1 MLLEDVFVEYL
12 HGVKYTGGPC
22 TCDPAPEARPS
33 RSFLLHLI
41 ALFWSIG
48 LSIGGAASLAA
59 QTPVPQDTAR
69 PPVRDTITRDTT
81 ARRDTVRIPSIG
93 IRRPADSLGVRLP
106 TVLSRAERETYRRA
120 VEQIEAARATA
131 FQQNMRSIMQAVWGQ
146 VAASTFATAEQPPPF
161 ALPPPD
167 SSDRRVATRAGDI
180 IAEHSDLSLQLN
192 ARMEFRAER
201 NLNERCAV
209 SGFVQPVFDCQS
221 NFLPLLDFQFNAKS
235 GGVVAD
241 RIHVDVDYD
250 TQREFDGSN
259 NISVNYEGKGREVIQ
274 RVELGNVTFQP
285 PVSRFITAGIPM
297 GNYGMQAIA
306 RLGSARVRGIIAQQK
321 GNIVKDRVFTVGD
334 LTLSAADR
342 RIDDHQFEPRRF
354 FFTVHPRQLGG
365 YPNIDILNS
374 RAMLLAASALPDT
387 LRPTRVFLYRL
398 LIGGQPANPSGP
410 QFRILNDPRSRRG
423 PVYERLREGID
434 YYVDPSQLWVALV
447 RPLSL
452 NNERLVVAYRVRI
465 NGRDTIHVSTGGTP
479 DLEFRS
485 QTEQWANLLWDPD
498 VTPQDPAFERE
509 IRSVYRIG
517 GPEVQRQSIV
527 VKVVTGPGDDQEKAV
542 ESETQTSNTYL
553 QLFGLAQRTNSS
565 TFDNENRIWPRPAD
579 PNFELSLGASASR
592 AIRDRFL
599 VFPSLRPFAR
609 SGLARGN
616 NPSNDTIYTTPS
628 EYVRS
633 AQRPQS
639 VYHMRVRYQTEGSG
653 EAGALMLGAI
663 QVRPNS
669 ERLLVDGIPL
679 VRGADYTVDYDLGR
693 VTFMRPDTLF
703 PRPRQVTAQFEENP
717 IFAESPTSIFGATA
731 EIPFD
736 NGTLNFTAISQTQNT
751 TYNRPPLGLEPA
763 ASLVAGVTAQ
773 FGFDASPLTAL
784 VSRLPYGETTVP
796 SRINVSGE
804 FAASR
809 PKPNAAG
816 QAYLESFEREG
827 GILVPLQDNEWYY
840 SSQPA
845 LGRTLPQSIGANVL
859 EIPRAATMAWQS
871 DGLDA
876 RSVAIR
882 LRIEDIDP
890 LTNIIGTGL
899 SAPEPLLWMTL
910 YPLNIGGLRGDGG
923 FQWRIQNPVSGR
935 RWRSIRTPLGPTGA
949 DLSRVENIEFWA
961 QIPVTAARRPRNPI
975 LVFDFG
981 DISENTLAF
990 SPDTMTVRLSPGSAA
1005 ARDTTYG
1012 GRRLQGF
1019 DRLDS
1024 ERDAFSRAFNVG
1036 VNDTGLAGDVAG
1048 AIVVVNDTVPGSSP
1062 IVETV
1067 GNFPTCTGGYSLI
1080 RIIGDSRTTCT
1091 VGNNR
1096 LDEEDI
1102 DADNVLN
1109 LTSAERESEQVRRYI
1124 VNLADTSTYTRI
1136 GRCGPGPRPVVGP
1149 SSEERCWVL
1158 IRVPFRTADDS
1169 IGTPLLRRMRA
1180 LRVTMISG
1188 AGLPDSAFT
1197 QVPIARLRLT
1207 GAPWLKRAETTLRGI
1222 GAELPA
1228 PGSVVAG
1235 VIGTQDRGLAG
1246 GINYE
1251 SPPGV
1256 VDEPDTKR
1264 SNFQTSRIQINE
1276 RSLRLR
1282 ASGLERFDR
1291 AEAYFRFPEGEK
1303 NFMAYKELRLWARG
1317 IRNGWG
1323 ENADLQFYV
1332 KIGRDPDNFYMFRT
1346 PLNGGSDRTAWLPE
1360 VRVDFQRLF
1369 RLRARI
1375 QNAYLQGEL
1384 RNLCTGL
1391 DSVLVANTPLPRNGN
1406 RYVACDDGYI
1416 AYSSDPGV
1424 TPPNLAA
1431 VQELSVGIIRTE
1443 VGASSRPL
1451 APGDTTEL
1459 WVDDIRLGGVVEE
1472 AGFAGQVAMSV
1483 LASDFADIRFSMTRR
1498 DPHFRQLAEEPTFLT
1513 DNSFNVSSAFHLEK
1527 LLPRGFG
1534 WSIPV
1539 SVNYASSSS
1548 NPLFVSHSDVEGEI
1562 IDGLRTPKSSATSV
1576 TFAVSRATPI
1586 ANGRLAPILNNL
1598 SLAGTYTSGSART
1611 EYEDGEAS
1619 NLTVGLDYNLS
1630 RALFPQL
1637 SRWAPAELHL
1647 TSVYTRGDDQR
1658 LVFLKPAEARDDIPR
1673 RIAGLT
1679 STWRNGTSLQL
1690 RPSREFSGRL
1700 DLNSIRDLRGY
1711 GSDTPLG
1718 IVTSDR
1724 VRILGADAGLER
1736 EREMQA
1742 GFNFTPQFSTW
1753 FRPRVDFGSSYNML
1767 RDPNALSFLRLT
1779 DSAGTV
1785 GLPRRLGST
1794 QTSTAGVTLDLPK
1807 AADQYVDSA
1816 SWMHRF
1822 LTALQPVDINYN
1834 RSLVSVFDR
1843 APSAPPLTYQF
1854 ALGNME
1860 RFREIGATPAT
1871 SAGIVNQL
1879 SANHTIS
1886 LPFGMSLAN
1895 RYQLISARNWTRR
1908 ADDTQ
1913 AVTDG
1918 TQVVFPDLS
1927 LRWSM
1932 KPQRLRGFIASV
1944 GGTARA
1950 VQTRQVNTRQPEF
1963 IRELASEDG
1972 DADEIGPSFLPDR
1985 GETIVRSFPA
1995 NLSVVFAG
2003 QRPVTASVGYA
2014 FSARRER
2021 RPGLSS
2027 RSGNNDISFEIAK
2040 PWAVP
2045 ADWKLRSDIRTRV
2058 SYQDTHGDN
2067 FVLNPLALSRESRLT
2082 DNGRKAFSFSADTD
2096 VAENLS
2102 SSFVFSR
2109 VESFDEN
2116 LNRRF
2121 TQTVLSAVLHL
2132 QFFGGD
2138 IK

>member
-1 MLLEDVFVEYL
+1 MP
-12 HGVKYTGGPC
+12 G
-22 TCDPAPEARPS
+22 
-33 RSFLLHLI
+33 
-41 ALFWSIG
+41 IG
-48 LSIGGAASLAA
+48 LR
-59 QTPVPQDTAR
+59 R
-69 PPVRDTITRDTT
+69 PDDTI
-81 ARRDTVRIPSIG
+81 A
-93 IRRPADSLGVRLP
+93 VRLP

-146 VAASTFATAEQPPPF
+146 VAASTFATAAQPPPF
-161 ALPPPD
+161 ALPPD
-167 SSDRRVATRAGDI
+167 DKSERKVAARAGDI

-209 SGFVQPVFDCQS
+209 SGFIQPVFDCQS

-235 GGVVAD
+235 GGVVAN

-259 NISVNYEGKGREVIQ
+259 NISVNYEGKGRELIQ
-274 RVELGNVTFQP
+274 RVELGNVTFNP
-285 PVSRFITAGIPM
+285 PVSRFITAGIPS

-306 RLGSARVRGIIAQQK
+306 RLGSASFRGIIAQQK

-334 LTLSAADR
+334 RTLSAMDR

-354 FFTVHPRQLGG
+354 FFTVPPRLLAS
-365 YPNIDILNS
+365 YPNIDILDTERMEQLS
-374 RAMLLAASALPDT
+374 QSLPDT
-387 LRPTRVFLYRL
+387 LRPVRVFLYRL
-398 LIGGQPANPSGP
+398 LIGGQPPNPSGP
-410 QFRILNDPRSRRG
+410 QFRILGDPRSRRG
-423 PVYERLREGID
+423 PVYERLREGVD

-465 NGRDTIHVSTGGTP
+465 NGRDTIHVTTGGTP

-485 QTEQWANLLWDPD
+485 QTEQFANLLWDPD

-509 IRSVYRIG
+509 IRSIYRIG
-517 GPEVQRQSIV
+517 GPEVRRQSVV
-527 VKVVTGPGDDQEKAV
+527 VKVVTGTSDDQEKAV
-542 ESETQTSNTYL
+542 ESGAQTANTYL
-553 QLFGLAQRTNSS
+553 QLFGLAQRTNTS
-565 TFDNENRIWPRPAD
+565 TFDLENRLWPRPAD
-579 PNFELSLGASASR
+579 PNFELSLGSSAAR
-592 AIRDRFL
+592 VIRDQFL

-609 SGLARGN
+609 NGLARGG

-628 EYVRS
+628 EYVKS

-639 VYHMRVRYQTEGSG
+639 VYHIRVRYQAEGSG
-653 EAGALMLGAI
+653 EGGALMLGAI

-669 ERLLVDGIPL
+669 ERLLIDGIPL

-703 PRPRQVTAQFEENP
+703 PRPRQITAQFEENP

-731 EIPFD
+731 EIPFTS
-736 NGTLNFTAISQTQNT
+736 GSVNFTAISQTQNT
-751 TYNRPPLGLEPA
+751 TYNRPPLGFEPA

-773 FGFDASPLTAL
+773 FSFDASPLTSL
-784 VSRLPYGETTVP
+784 VSRLPFGETTAP

-816 QAYLESFEREG
+816 QAYVESFEGEG
-827 GILVPLQDNEWYY
+827 GILVPLAENEWYY

-845 LGRTLPQSIGANVL
+845 LGRTVPSRLGADVL
-859 EIPRAATMAWQS
+859 DIPRATTMAWQS

-876 RSVAIR
+876 RGAAIR
-882 LRIEDIDP
+882 PRIEDIDP

-899 SAPEPLLWMTL
+899 SAPEPLLWLTL
-910 YPLNIGGLRGDGG
+910 YPLGIGGLRGEGA
-923 FQWRIQNPVSGR
+923 FQWTIRNIRSGR

-949 DLSRVENIEFWA
+949 DLSRIENIEFWA
-961 QIPVTAARRPRNPI
+961 QIPVAARARSKNPI
-975 LVFDFG
+975 LMLDFG
-981 DISENTLAF
+981 DVSENTIAF
-990 SPDTMTVRLSPGSAA
+990 SPDTLTVRLKPGSAT
-1005 ARDTTYG
+1005 ARDTTYA
-1012 GRRLQGF
+1012 GRRIQGF

-1036 VNDTGLAGDVAG
+1036 VNDNGLAGDVAG
-1048 AIVVVNDTVPGSSP
+1048 AITVVNDTLPGLP
-1062 IVETV
+1062 PLVEPL
-1067 GNFPTCTGGYSLI
+1067 GNFATCQGGYSLI
-1080 RIIGDSRTTCT
+1080 RILGDSRTNCT
-1091 VGNNR
+1091 VANNR

-1102 DADNVLN
+1102 DGDNVLN
-1109 LTSAERESEQVRRYI
+1109 FTGAEREAEEVRRYI
-1124 VNLADTSTYTRI
+1124 VNLADTAVYTRI
-1136 GRCGPGPRPVVGP
+1136 GRCGPGPRTVVGP
-1149 SSEERCWVL
+1149 PQEERCWVL
-1158 IRVPFRTADDS
+1158 VRVPFRTADDS

-1188 AGLPDSAFT
+1188 SGAGDNEFT
-1197 QVPIARLRLT
+1197 QIPIARLRLT
-1207 GAPWLKRAETTLRGI
+1207 GAPWLKRAETSLRGI
-1222 GAELPA
+1222 GAEQA
-1228 PGSVVAG
+1228 GSGTVNAG

-1246 GINYE
+1246 GISYE

-1264 SNFQTSRIQINE
+1264 SNFQTARIQINE

-1282 ASGLERFDR
+1282 ASGLDRFDR
-1291 AEAYFRFPEGEK
+1291 AEAYYRFPEGEK

-1323 ENADLQFYV
+1323 EDSDLQFYV
-1332 KIGRDPDNFYMFRT
+1332 KIGRDPDNFYLYRT
-1346 PLNGGSDRTAWLPE
+1346 TLNGGADRSAWLPE
-1360 VRVDFQRLF
+1360 VRVDFERLF

-1375 QNAYLQGEL
+1375 QNAYLQGQSN
-1384 RNLCTGL
+1384 NLCTGL
-1391 DSVLVANTPLPRNGN
+1391 DSVLVANTPLPRSGT

-1416 AYSSDPGV
+1416 AYTSDPGV

-1431 VQELSVGIIRTE
+1431 VQELSVGMIRTG
-1443 VGASSRPL
+1443 VAGSFRPL
-1451 APGDTTEL
+1451 APGDTTEV
-1459 WVDDIRLGGVVEE
+1459 WVDDIRLGGVVDES
-1472 AGFAGQVAMSV
+1472 GFAGQVAMSV

-1498 DPHFRQLAEEPTFLT
+1498 DPHFRQLAEEPSFLT

-1534 WSIPV
+1534 WSVPV

-1548 NPLFVSHSDVEGEI
+1548 NPLFVSHTDVEGDVIE
-1562 IDGLRTPKSSATSV
+1562 GLRTPKSSATSV

-1611 EYEDGEAS
+1611 EYEDGRAS

-1630 RALFPQL
+1630 RALLPQL

-1647 TSVYTRGDDQR
+1647 TSVYSRGDDR
-1658 LVFLKPAEARDDIPR
+1658 RFVFLKPAEARDDIPR

-1690 RPSREFSGRL
+1690 RPSRAFSGRL
-1700 DLNSIRDLRGY
+1700 DFNSIRDLRGY
-1711 GSDTPLG
+1711 GDDSPLG
-1718 IVTSDR
+1718 VITGSDR
-1724 VRILGADAGLER
+1724 VRIFGADAGLER
-1736 EREMQA
+1736 EREMLA

-1753 FRPRVDFGSSYNML
+1753 FRPRMDFGSSYNMF
-1767 RDPNALSFLRLT
+1767 RDPNTLSFLRVV
-1779 DSAGTV
+1779 DSTTSV
-1785 GLPRRLGST
+1785 RLPRRLGST
-1794 QTSTAGVTLDLPK
+1794 QTSSAGVTLDLPK
-1807 AADQYVDSA
+1807 AADLYVDSTT
-1816 SWMHRF
+1816 WLHRM
-1822 LTALQPVDINYN
+1822 LTAAQPIDINYN
-1834 RSLVSVFDR
+1834 RSLISVFDQ
-1843 APSAPPLTYQF
+1843 APSSAPLSYQLAF
-1854 ALGNME
+1854 GNIG
-1860 RFREIGATPAT
+1860 RFREIEDTPAT
-1871 SAGIVNQL
+1871 SAGLINQV
-1879 SANHTIS
+1879 SANHTIA

-1908 ADDTQ
+1908 ADDTH

-1932 KPQRLRGFIASV
+1932 KPDRLRRVVSSI
-1944 GGTARA
+1944 GGSARA
-1950 VQTRQVNTRQPEF
+1950 VQTRQVNNRQPDRAGLVAGEPGDPGTV
-1963 IRELASEDG
+1963 AST
-1972 DADEIGPSFLPDR
+1972 FLVDR

-1995 NLSVVFAG
+1995 SLSIIFAG
-2003 QRPVTASVGYA
+2003 ERPLSTSLGYA
-2014 FSARRER
+2014 FSQRRER

-2027 RSGNNDISFEIAK
+2027 RSGNNDFSVEIAK

-2045 ADWKLRSDIRTRV
+2045 PDWKLRSDIRTRL

-2082 DNGRKAFSFSADTD
+2082 DNGRRAFSFSADTD

-2132 QFFGGD
+2132 QFFGGEL
-2138 IK
+2138 K

>member
-1 MLLEDVFVEYL
+1 M
-12 HGVKYTGGPC
+12 GWGPIVQAQNPVPAD
-22 TCDPAPEARPS
+22 TVRPAPRDTVAAR
-33 RSFLLHLI
+33 
-41 ALFWSIG
+41 
-48 LSIGGAASLAA
+48 
-59 QTPVPQDTAR
+59 DTA
-69 PPVRDTITRDTT
+69 
-81 ARRDTVRIPSIG
+81 ARRDTVRIPIG
-93 IRRPADSLGVRLP
+93 IRRPADTVAVRLP

-167 SSDRRVATRAGDI
+167 QSERKVAARAGDI

-192 ARMEFRAER
+192 ARMEVRAER

-285 PVSRFITAGIPM
+285 PVSRFITAGIPI

-306 RLGSARVRGIIAQQK
+306 RIGSARVRGIIAQQK

-334 LTLSAADR
+334 LTLSAVDR

-354 FFTVHPRQLGG
+354 FFTVHPRLLKT
-365 YPNIDILNS
+365 YPNIDILDT
-374 RAMLLAASALPDT
+374 RRMEQIAATLPDT
-387 LRPTRVFLYRL
+387 IRPIRVFLYRL

-410 QFRILNDPRSRRG
+410 QFRILGDPRSRRG

-452 NNERLVVAYRVRI
+452 ANERLVVAYRVRI

-479 DLEFRS
+479 DIEYRS
-485 QTEQWANLLWDPD
+485 QAEQFANLLWDPD

-517 GPEVQRQSIV
+517 GPEVQRQSVV

-542 ESETQTSNTYL
+542 ESETQTANTYL
-553 QLFGLAQRTNSS
+553 QLFGLSQRTNTS
-565 TFDNENRIWPRPAD
+565 TFDIENRIWPRPAD

-592 AIRDRFL
+592 VIRDQFL

-609 SGLARGN
+609 NGLARGN

-628 EYVRS
+628 EYLRS

-639 VYHMRVRYQTEGSG
+639 VYHMRVRYQAEGSG

-669 ERLLVDGIPL
+669 ERLLIDGIPL

-693 VTFMRPDTLF
+693 VTFLRPDTLF

-736 NGTLNFTAISQTQNT
+736 RGTLSFTAISQAQNT
-751 TYNRPPLGLEPA
+751 TFNRPPLGFEPA
-763 ASLVAGVTAQ
+763 ASLVAGVTGN
-773 FGFDASPLTAL
+773 FSFDASALTSL
-784 VSRLPYGETTVP
+784 VSRLPYGQTTVP

-816 QAYLESFEREG
+816 QAYVESFEGEG
-827 GILVPLQDNEWYY
+827 GIHVPLQDNEWYY

-845 LGRTLPQSIGANVL
+845 LGRTLPQRIGADVL
-859 EIPRAATMAWQS
+859 EVSRASTMAWQS

-876 RSVAIR
+876 RGAAIR
-882 LRIEDIDP
+882 PRIEDIDP

-910 YPLNIGGLRGDGG
+910 YPLGTGGLRGTGG
-923 FQWRIQNPVSGR
+923 FQWTIGNPLPGR
-935 RWRSIRTPLGPTGA
+935 RWRSIRTTLGQTGA

-961 QIPVTAARRPRNPI
+961 QIPVSAARRQRNPI
-975 LVFDFG
+975 LMFDFG
-981 DISENTLAF
+981 DISENTVAF
-990 SPDTMTVRLSPGSAA
+990 GPDTLTVRRTPGAPA
-1005 ARDTTYG
+1005 ARDTTYSG
-1012 GRRLQGF
+1012 KRLQGF

-1036 VNDTGLAGDVAG
+1036 ANDNGLAGDVVG
-1048 AIVVVNDTVPGSSP
+1048 AIVVVNDTIPGSTP
-1062 IVETV
+1062 LVETL
-1067 GNFPTCTGGYSLI
+1067 GNFATCTGGYSLI
-1080 RIIGDSRTTCT
+1080 RILGDARTTCT

-1102 DADNVLN
+1102 DSDNVLN
-1109 LTSAERESEQVRRYI
+1109 LTSAEREAEQVRRYI

-1136 GRCGPGPRPVVGP
+1136 GRCGPGPRTVVGP
-1149 SSEERCWVL
+1149 PQEDRCWVL
-1158 IRVPFRTADDS
+1158 FRVPFRAADDS

-1188 AGLPDSAFT
+1188 VGVGDNEFT

-1207 GAPWLKRAETTLRGI
+1207 GAPWLKRAETGLRGI
-1222 GAELPA
+1222 AAEVGSGGAV
-1228 PGSVVAG
+1228 SAG

-1246 GINYE
+1246 GISYE

-1282 ASGLERFDR
+1282 ASGLDRFDR

-1346 PLNGGSDRTAWLPE
+1346 PLNGGADRSAWLPE

-1391 DSVLVANTPLPRNGN
+1391 DSVLVANTPLPRSGN

-1416 AYSSDPGV
+1416 AYTSDPGV

-1431 VQELSVGIIRTE
+1431 VQELSVGMIRTA
-1443 VGASSRPL
+1443 VGSSSRPL

-1459 WVDDIRLGGVVEE
+1459 WVDDIRLGGVVDE
-1472 AGFAGQVAMSV
+1472 AGFAGQVAMSI

-1498 DPHFRQLAEEPTFLT
+1498 DPHFRQLAEQPTFLT
-1513 DNSFNVSSAFHLEK
+1513 DNSFNISSAFHLEK
-1527 LLPRGFG
+1527 LLPRSFG

-1562 IDGLRTPKSSATSV
+1562 IEGLRTPRASATSV
-1576 TFAVSRATPI
+1576 TFAMARSTPLQG
-1586 ANGRLAPILNNL
+1586 GRLAPILNNL

-1611 EYEDGEAS
+1611 EFEDGEAS

-1630 RALFPQL
+1630 RALLPQL

-1647 TSVYTRGDDQR
+1647 TSVYTRGDDRR

-1700 DLNSIRDLRGY
+1700 DFSSVRDMRSY
-1711 GSDTPLG
+1711 GDDNPLG
-1718 IVTSDR
+1718 VVTGSDR
-1724 VRILGADAGLER
+1724 VRIFGADAGLER

-1742 GFNFTPQFSTW
+1742 GLNFTPQFSTW
-1753 FRPRVDFGSSYNML
+1753 FRPRIDFGSAYNML
-1767 RDPNALSFLRLT
+1767 RDPNSPGFILVEA
-1779 DSAGTV
+1779 DSTTQV
-1785 GLPRRLGST
+1785 RLPRRLGST
-1794 QTSTAGVTLDLPK
+1794 QTGTAGLTLDLPK
-1807 AADQYVDSA
+1807 AADSYLDSA
-1816 SWMHRF
+1816 SWFHRF

-1843 APSAPPLTYQF
+1843 APDAAPLSYQL
-1854 ALGNME
+1854 AIGNM
-1860 RFREIGATPAT
+1860 RSFREIDDTPAT
-1871 SAGIVNQL
+1871 SAGLVNQL

-1908 ADDTQ
+1908 ADDTH
-1913 AVTDG
+1913 AITDG

-1932 KPQRLRGFIASV
+1932 KPNRLRGFIANV

-1950 VQTRQVNTRQPEF
+1950 VQTRQVNTRQPD
-1963 IRELASEDG
+1963 RLLPLASEDG
-1972 DADEIGPSFLPDR
+1972 EPVETESTFLPDR

-2003 QRPVTASVGYA
+2003 QRPLTASFGYA
-2014 FSARRER
+2014 FSQRRER

-2027 RSGNNDISFEIAK
+2027 RSGSNDISVELAK

-2045 ADWKLRSDIRTRV
+2045 PDWKLRSDIRTRV
-2058 SYQDTHGDN
+2058 SYQDTQGDN

-2082 DNGRKAFSFSADTD
+2082 DNGRRAFSFSADTD

-2109 VESFDEN
+2109 VESFDQN